1 MVLWVINIILL
12 LIVLAIILWE
22 VYLRVMAK

>member
-12 LIVLAIILWE
+12 LIVLAIIFWE
-22 VYLRVMAK
+22 VYLRVMA